1 MVHAKS
7 IKKSIFEG
15 QVTQQPSAI
24 GSVQAVS
31 FSALACN
38 KFKIFMHLL
47 ILKGLKTC
55 TPCYTIVN
63 QTQGLSR
70 CEFLELLLR
79 SPVPSAHPSARNRP

>member
-1 MVHAKS
+1 MQKALKKH
-7 IKKSIFEG
+7 KKSIFEG

-47 ILKGLKTC
+47 ILKGLKTVYTFS
-55 TPCYTIVN
+55 TP
-63 QTQGLSR
+63 L
-70 CEFLELLLR
+70 
-79 SPVPSAHPSARNRP
+79 